1 MLKTSFDRTK
11 HGRALIL
18 DGVIQCTEF
27 DEFAYQEMISFLP
40 LCSHSNPEKVLIVGG
55 GDGGVAR
62 EVAKHPA
69 VKDFTQVEIDGK
81 VVEAC
86 RKYLPGMAVGF
97 DSPKLTLKIGDGF
110 QHMVDHKEEFDV
122 IITDCSDPV
131 GPAEN
136 LYTES
141 YFERLKGALK
151 QGGVISM
158 QIGSFWTNIES
169 LVESIKH
176 CRKYFKTVKLA
187 TAMVPTY
194 PNGQISF
201 LVASLDDKDLT
212 VPQSFLAN
220 DVLAQLNYYNA
231 ENHSAAFV
239 VPNFVKKH
247 LE

>member
-1 MLKTSFDRTK
+1 
-11 HGRALIL
+11 
-18 DGVIQCTEF
+18 
-27 DEFAYQEMISFLP
+27 MISFLP
-40 LCSHSNPEKVLIVGG
+40 LCSHPNPEKVLIVGG

-62 EVAKHPA
+62 EVDKHPA
-69 VKDFTQVEIDGK
+69 VKQFTQVEIDGK

-86 RKYLPGMAVGF
+86 KQHLPFMAVGY

-141 YFERLKGALK
+141 YFERLKNALRK
-151 QGGVISM
+151 GGLISM
-158 QIGSFWTNIES
+158 QIGSFWTNIDS
-169 LVESIKH
+169 TIQSINH
-176 CRKYFKTVKLA
+176 CKKYFKTVKLA

-201 LVASLDDKDLT
+201 LVAALDDKDFT
-212 VPQSFLAN
+212 VPQSHLQE
-220 DVLAQLNYYNA
+220 DVLSRLNYYNT
-231 ENHSAAFV
+231 ENHSAAFAL
-239 VPNFVKKH
+239 PNFIKKH
-247 LE
+247 CQ